1 MSRRKEATEASD
13 PRRFADLLFEI
24 VNEIG
29 LCGFEGWAE
38 TKEHGCKET
47 EYEGSREHGEV
58 RRKIDNEREVDVVEQ
73 RGERVKQE
81 VVAPDAQV
89 RPTTP
94 PQIASS
100 KPSASSC
107 LTI

>member
-13 PRRFADLLFEI
+13 PRRVADLLFEI

-29 LCGFEGWAE
+29 LCRFEGRAE
-38 TKEHGCKET
+38 TEEHGCEET
-47 EYEGSREHGEV
+47 ENESDCEHGEV

-81 VVAPDAQV
+81 VVAPNAQDQANAAAAN
-89 RPTTP
+89 RE
-94 PQIASS
+94 Q
-100 KPSASSC
+100 
-107 LTI
+107 